1 MINGTSDRYHHGF
14 IAQQVKET
22 MKDDWGLFIDKK
34 VANNH
39 YVTHI
44 SDANGNIQTIT
55 TARYALR
62 YDEFIADIVATL
74 QLQNDRIVK
83 LENNIIKEE

>member
-1 MINGTSDRYHHGF
+1 
-14 IAQQVKET
+14 
-22 MKDDWGLFIDKK
+22 MKDGWGLFIDKK

-62 YDEFIADIVATL
+62 YDEFIADIVATYNCKMIEL
-74 QLQNDRIVK
+74 LNWKTILLKR
-83 LENNIIKEE
+83 NNFTLSLSCSIKIRSETK